1 MSMANF
7 AYLNV
12 IEDPHIVTNYWKR
25 LLREMKNPLIPFDKY
40 ESFGALGTIPAESRI
55 VETKRL
61 VKQLDLLR

>member
-7 AYLNV
+7 AYLTI
-12 IEDPHIVTNYWKR
+12 IEDPHIITNYWKR

-40 ESFGALGTIPAESRI
+40 ESFGALGSIPEENRI
-55 VETKRL
+55 VETKKL